1 MKALTYTRYGGPE
14 VVQLTDL
21 PTPVPAPNEV
31 LVEVHVSTVNSG
43 DWRLRAAAFPG
54 ILAIL
59 GRLLFGVTRPRNPRM
74 GSEFAGVVSAVGAE
88 VTRFTPG
95 QRVYGMSV
103 GGGAS
108 ADYMTIA
115 QTAAIAPIPDELSFE
130 QAAALPFGGLCAL
143 SFLSD
148 MAHLSPGQRLLVVGG
163 SGGVGSYAV
172 QIGKAL
178 GAHVTGIA
186 GPDSQL
192 VMAGLG
198 ADATFDYRSDPV
210 SHWGR
215 DYDVILDTI
224 GTLSPAQSRQMLRA
238 GGVFLPL
245 NMDLREIGA
254 ALLNPLRDRKIHLAT
269 NEDTAEGLDRLN
281 AMVRA
286 GQLRAVIDSRFP
298 LSEAAAAH
306 ARVET
311 RHRHGSVLLMVRPQ
325 A

>member
-14 VVQLTDL
+14 VIELTDHPI
-21 PTPVPAPNEV
+21 PTPAPNEV
-31 LVEVHVSTVNSG
+31 LVQVHSSAVNSG

-54 ILAIL
+54 ILAII
-59 GRLLFGVTRPRNPRM
+59 GRLMFGVTGPRNPRM
-74 GSEFAGVVSAVGAE
+74 GSEFAGVISAVGAE
-88 VTRFTPG
+88 VTRFAPG

-108 ADYMTIA
+108 AEYMTID
-115 QTAAIAPIPDELSFE
+115 QTAAIAPIPDDLSFDE
-130 QAAALPFGGLCAL
+130 AAALPFGGLCAL

-148 MAHLSPGQRLLVVGG
+148 MAHLSPGQRLLIVGG

-178 GAHVTGIA
+178 GAHVTGVA

-192 VMAGLG
+192 LMASLG

-210 SHWGR
+210 PHWGGE
-215 DYDVILDTI
+215 YDVILDTI
-224 GTLSPAQSRQMLRA
+224 GTLSPAQSRQMLRT

-269 NEDTAEGLDRLN
+269 NEDTAEGLERVSS
-281 AMVRA
+281 MIKA
-286 GQLRAVIDSRFP
+286 GQLRAVIDSRYP
-298 LSEAAAAH
+298 LEQAAAAH

-311 RHRHGSVLLMVRPQ
+311 RHRHGSVVLVVRG
-325 A
+325 